1 MEEMY
6 FNYIFKLKNGIE
18 KRISVN
24 LDKELNV
31 IAKKKENYPDWVEM
45 KKFRCKNCNLQ
56 EDKKVCPV
64 AYNLLDIIEDF
75 KDIYSYEEAEIVI
88 ETPERTYFK
97 KTSVQAG
104 IGSLMG
110 IYMVTSGCPTLEKL
124 KPMVKFH
131 LPFATIEE
139 TMYRVISMFMTAQL
153 LKEKQGL
160 KSGFDLKEI
169 IDIYSEIEKVNI
181 NFAKKLNEL
190 NMSDASINAIVLL
203 NSFAS
208 FANLSFDDDL
218 TEMLGKYFKMYLQ

>member
-6 FNYIFKLKNGIE
+6 FNYTFKLGNGIE
-18 KRISVN
+18 KKIDVI
-24 LDKELNV
+24 LDNELNV
-31 IAKKKENYPDWVEM
+31 ISKERKEVPKWIDM
-45 KKFRCKNCNLQ
+45 KNFKCKNCKLPEKIKN
-56 EDKKVCPV
+56 CPV
-64 AYNLLDIIEDF
+64 AFNLLEIIEKF
-75 KDIYSYEEAEIVI
+75 KDIYSYEEAEITI
-88 ETPERTYFK
+88 ETPERTYYK

-110 IYMVTSGCPTLEKL
+110 IYMVTSGCPVLEKL

-139 TMYRVISMFMTAQL
+139 TMYRAVSMFMTAQL
-153 LKEKQGL
+153 LRERKGL
-160 KSGFDLKEI
+160 AANFDLTEI
-169 IDIYSEIEKVNI
+169 MTIYSEIEKVNI

-208 FANLSFDDDL
+208 FANLSFDEEL
-218 TEMLGKYFKMYLQ
+218 TEILGKYFKMYLE